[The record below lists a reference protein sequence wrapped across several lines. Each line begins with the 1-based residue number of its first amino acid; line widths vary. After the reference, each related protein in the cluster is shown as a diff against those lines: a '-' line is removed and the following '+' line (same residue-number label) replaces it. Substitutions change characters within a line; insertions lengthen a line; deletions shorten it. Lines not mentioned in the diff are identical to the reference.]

1 MFPFKSML
9 HIFIFPIAFLVFVS
23 CSSEKNDVVK
33 KEVARP
39 VKLITTDVANE
50 LRVRR
55 YPAAVSAA
63 LSRELSFNVSGLIE
77 DLTVKESH
85 QIDKNTTIA
94 RLDQKIFQNKVE
106 AAKATFE
113 TTEKE
118 YQRGVR
124 LQKGDAISK
133 SDLEKR
139 KSQRDIAKAELD
151 IAKKAL
157 NDTVLKAPFAGVV
170 SKVEVKKLQNI
181 QAGEAII
188 TLFEEN
194 RLQATINLPAS
205 VLATSMQRKEEKSF
219 VIFEAA
225 PNQRIPAMFQEAKL
239 EADTATQTFAITF
252 SFQPP
257 ENLITLPGMNAMVEI
272 VSSQD
277 KSVDKKTGVSVPLG
291 AILSDG
297 EAEYV
302 WLVNMD
308 TMTVSKRKVTVLK
321 SIGETVV
328 VTEGLSAGD
337 TIAGAGASYLTE
349 GMKVRQWSL

>member
-1 MFPFKSML
+1 MY
-9 HIFIFPIAFLVFVS
+9 PIALLLLVS
-23 CSSEKNDVVK
+23 CSSEKMEVAE

-39 VKLITTDVANE
+39 VKLITTKIADE
-50 LRVRR
+50 LQVRR
-55 YPAAVSAA
+55 YPAAVDAA

-77 DLTVKESH
+77 DITVKESH
-85 QIDKNTTIA
+85 KVDKNVTIA
-94 RLDQKIFQNKVE
+94 KLDQSTFQSKVE

-113 TTEKE
+113 TSEKE
-118 YQRGVR
+118 YQRGIR

-139 KSQRDIAKAELD
+139 KSQKDIAKAELEMSQ
-151 IAKKAL
+151 KAL
-157 NDTVLKAPFAGVV
+157 NDTILKAPFAGVV
-170 SKVEVKKLQNI
+170 SKVEVTKLQNI

-205 VLATSMQRKEEKSF
+205 VIATSMQRKEDKSF

-225 PNQRIPAMFQEAKL
+225 PNQRIPAVFQEAKL
-239 EADTATQTFAITF
+239 EADTTTQTFEITF

-277 KSVDKKTGVSVPLG
+277 ESLDKKNGVSVPLG

-297 EAEYV
+297 QSQYV
-302 WLVNMD
+302 WLVNIE
-308 TMTVSKRKVTVLK
+308 TMAVSKRKVTVLP
-321 SIGETVV
+321 SIGENVV

>member
-1 MFPFKSML
+1 M
-9 HIFIFPIAFLVFVS
+9 
-23 CSSEKNDVVK
+23 VK

-85 QIDKNTTIA
+85 KVDKNATIA
-94 RLDQKIFQNKVE
+94 KLDQSTFQNKVE
-106 AAKATFE
+106 AARATFE
-113 TTEKE
+113 TSEKE
-118 YQRGVR
+118 YQRGIR

-297 EAEYV
+297 KAEYV

-308 TMTVSKRKVTVLK
+308 TMTVSKRKVTVLT

-328 VTEGLSAGD
+328 VTKGLSAGD